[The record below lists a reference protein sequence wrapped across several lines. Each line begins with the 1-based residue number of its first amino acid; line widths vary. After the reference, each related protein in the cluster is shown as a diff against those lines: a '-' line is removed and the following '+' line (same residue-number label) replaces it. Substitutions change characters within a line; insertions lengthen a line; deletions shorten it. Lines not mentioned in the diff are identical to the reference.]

1 MNEEQLFRADKL
13 VFPVVMLMFCYD
25 AITSTMLA
33 FMNGFR
39 GRLTVQ
45 VVMALLAVILTLV
58 VYVTKRG
65 CAVCGNTICLI
76 YVVEYVVVLLSSTKL
91 DTYVHAFPLMLACF
105 AYLNAKIVII
115 GNITTVLAT
124 MLHAAVIAIMG
135 KADSKDIF
143 VAIFVTALCAL
154 ASITASLHLRKYV
167 DETTGAIQCELDKN
181 AETAAKIKEVTDSI
195 DVNITE
201 AHGLFTKTKDGM
213 SVNNESM
220 QNIADS
226 TESTAD
232 AIQSQ
237 ANLCAKMTDNAEVIK
252 SQTKH
257 LNEVIATTDKTVAA
271 GVTTVNELQV
281 QSETVDRTSGD
292 MRTSIDSMTAKV
304 QDVQSIIETILSISS
319 QTNLLALNASIE
331 AARAGEAGKGFA
343 VVADEIRLLAEQ
355 TKEASGKIQEIIE
368 EFTKGTE
375 DTQESL
381 LSSID
386 AIQEQRSTII
396 KTGEQFNA
404 MHSSLAELV
413 SVASSVGTAI
423 ATVVESVNE
432 VSDNVSQLSA
442 SSEEVAA
449 SSAEG
454 LKAFT
459 DSIQELESLGEKL
472 NVVNSLSKSLQDNE
486 LQ

>member
-1 MNEEQLFRADKL
+1 MNEEQLLRADKL

-33 FMNGFR
+33 FIDGFR
-39 GRLTVQ
+39 GRLAVQ
-45 VVMALLAVILTLV
+45 VVAALLAVTLTLV
-58 VYVTKRG
+58 VYATKRG
-65 CAVCGNTICLI
+65 CVVCGNTICLI
-76 YVVEYVVVLLSSTKL
+76 YVAEYAVVLLSSTKL

-105 AYLNAKIVII
+105 AYLDAKIVIV
-115 GNITTVLAT
+115 GNIASVLAT
-124 MLHAAVIAIMG
+124 MLHAVTIGATG

-143 VAIFVTALCAL
+143 VAIFVTALCTL

-167 DETTGAIQCELDKN
+167 DETTGAIQRELDRN
-181 AETAAKIKEVTDSI
+181 TETAAKIKEVTDSI
-195 DVNITE
+195 DVNVTE
-201 AHGLFTKTKDGM
+201 AHKLFAKTKDGM

-226 TESTAD
+226 TESTAE

-237 ANLCAKMTDNAEVIK
+237 ANLCAKMTDEAEIIR
-252 SQTKH
+252 SQTKR
-257 LNEVIATTDKTVAA
+257 LNEVISVTDKTVAA

-281 QSETVDRTSGD
+281 QSETVDHTSGD
-292 MRTSIDSMTAKV
+292 MKSSIDSMTAKV

-386 AIQEQRSTII
+386 AIQEQRSTIV

-413 SVASSVGTAI
+413 SVASSVETAI

-472 NVVNSLSKSLQDNE
+472 NVVNSLSKSLQGNE
-486 LQ
+486 L